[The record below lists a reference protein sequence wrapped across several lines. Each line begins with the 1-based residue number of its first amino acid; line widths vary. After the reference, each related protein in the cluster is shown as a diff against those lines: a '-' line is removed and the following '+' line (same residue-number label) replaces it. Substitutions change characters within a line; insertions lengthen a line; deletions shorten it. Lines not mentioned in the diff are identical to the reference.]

1 MKRKLTQLL
10 SALLFLAIALSSA
23 GLSQPVL
30 AATESILV
38 GGVQEVTGSI
48 KGVVRDQTSA
58 IVAGA
63 TVTAKNT
70 QRSHEATTDAF
81 GNYTFTNLQPGIYTI
96 TATAPGFTTYEV
108 NELNLELGRTLQ
120 VNMDLKAGGQDEIV
134 NVTAADT
141 AYVDVTSS
149 KTAVNINEMQIRV
162 LPKTLNF
169 SSVLE
174 VAPGTRS
181 ENKSGGFQI
190 DGASG
195 IENVFVVDGVEV
207 TEIIEGSLPT
217 SKNTPL
223 DFVKEVQVKSAGYE
237 AEYGG
242 ATGGVVNVVTRSGTN
257 EFHGEGRFE
266 YTSDSFRA
274 EDNPTQ
280 RLNPLDPQ
288 QQTVEYFA
296 NPRGKDGTRLIN
308 PTFTLGGPVIKDRL
322 WFFLG
327 YAPQYEIQTRRL
339 DLIKPVATGDTA
351 IQTLNTR
358 LVDYRTKRDYLIGRL
373 DFAPSSK
380 INVFTS
386 FQNNPIKTEG
396 PANVLD
402 FQTTSAPV
410 FVNPRYPFQGG
421 YTPAWQVSGGAT
433 WSITPNLIV
442 SARAGHNYFN
452 NKGGSYDILPN
463 TPLVIISSPCTQPEC
478 AADTR
483 VTGRPVIDTNS
494 LTEFDIIRRTNF
506 YGDATWVKSFGG
518 QQHII
523 KGGYQINRLSNN
535 VEFSASGGVFRYVFD
550 RTFARKRGKYGY
562 YIVDEFATT
571 GNVSSSNQGVF
582 IQDTWQTHKNL
593 TLNLGIRFENE
604 FLPSFPIRTDFH
616 PDIPPDIAQGTS
628 TRPIDFGWGD
638 KIAPRIGA
646 AWDVLG
652 DGKVKV
658 SGSFSIFYDTMKYEL
673 PRSSFGGDKFLRTFR
688 KLEQADYRGINLTNQ
703 PGDVILGPID
713 LRFPSNVTL
722 PGSRPTIDPDLK
734 PFKMREF
741 SFAVDYN
748 FSKDWLFSARFT
760 RKDVLRAIEDV
771 GGLDSQGNEVYT
783 IGNPGFGATV
793 DFFDPPTPK
802 AVREYTGLE
811 LRLDKRFSKN
821 WYANFSYIYSK
832 LYGNYS
838 GLASSDEVFNGFGR
852 TSPNVN
858 RNFDLPALNF
868 DANGDPI
875 LGRLATDRPHTF
887 KTFAAYRFDYKGFGK
902 NMSTEIGGSQFIYQ
916 GTPITTLVSATVE
929 GSIDLP
935 LFAFGRGDAGRTE
948 VFTQTD
954 LVVSHFIN
962 VSERVRF
969 KFSFNV
975 FNLFDER
982 NVTDPFVEILG
993 PGQNVNFRTLAEY
1006 LSATPDGVRQR
1017 ISSQNLVLDP
1027 RYQQAVGFQNPREAR
1042 ISFGIQF

>member
-1 MKRKLTQLL
+1 MRRKLTQLL
-10 SALLFLAIALSSA
+10 SALLFLAVVLSPT
-23 GLSQPVL
+23 GFSQPVL
-30 AATESILV
+30 AYAGPAV
-38 GGVQEVTGSI
+38 AGGAQEVSGSI
-48 KGVVRDQTSA
+48 KGVVRDQTGA
-58 IVAGA
+58 VVAGA
-63 TVTAKNT
+63 TVTAKNA
-70 QRSHEATTDAF
+70 QRTYEATTDAS
-81 GNYTFTNLQPGIYTI
+81 GNYTFANLQPGTYTI
-96 TATAPGFTTYEV
+96 SATASGFTTYEV
-108 NELNLELGRTLQ
+108 SDLSLELGRTLQ

-134 NVTAADT
+134 NVTAADA

-181 ENKSGGFQI
+181 EGKSGGFQI

-195 IENVFVVDGVEV
+195 VENVFVVDGVEV
-207 TEIIEGSLPT
+207 TEITQGRLRS

-242 ATGGVVNVVTRSGTN
+242 ATGGVVNVVTKSGTN

-280 RLNPLDPQ
+280 RLNPLDPR

-296 NPRGKDGTRLIN
+296 NPRGKDNTRLIN
-308 PTFTLGGPVIKDRL
+308 PNFTIGGPVIKDRL

-327 YAPQYEIQTRRL
+327 YAPQYEVQTRRL
-339 DLIKPVATGDTA
+339 DLIKPVAAGDTA

-358 LVDYRTKRDYLIGRL
+358 LVDYRTKRDYLITRL

-380 INVFTS
+380 INVYGS

-396 PANVLD
+396 PPNLLA
-402 FQTTSAPV
+402 FQTTSNSV
-410 FVNPRYPFQGG
+410 FLNPRYPFQGG
-421 YTPAWQVSGGAT
+421 YTPAWQLSGGVT
-433 WSITPNLIV
+433 WSITPNLIL
-442 SARAGHNYFN
+442 SARTGHNYFN
-452 NKGGSYDILPN
+452 DKGGAYDILPN
-463 TPLVIISSPCTQPEC
+463 TPLVIINAPCTAPEC
-478 AADTR
+478 AGDTR
-483 VTGRPVIDTNS
+483 VTGRPVVETNS
-494 LTEFDIIRRTNF
+494 LTQFDITRRTNF
-506 YGDATWVKSFGG
+506 YGDATWVKSIGG

-523 KGGYQINRLSNN
+523 KGGYQINRLSNK
-535 VEFSASGGVFRYVFD
+535 VEFGFSGGRFQYFFG
-550 RTFARKRGKYGY
+550 RTFAGEKGKYGY
-562 YIVDEFATT
+562 YIADDFARS
-571 GNVSSSNQGVF
+571 GDVNSSNQGIFV
-582 IQDTWQTHKNL
+582 QDTWQLNKNL
-593 TLNLGIRFENE
+593 TLNLGVRFEKE

-616 PDIPPDIAQGTS
+616 PDIPADVAQGTG

-652 DGKVKV
+652 DGKIKV

-673 PRSSFGGDKFLRTFR
+673 PRGSFGGEKFLRTYR

-838 GLASSDEVFNGFGR
+838 GLASSDEITNGVGR

-868 DANGDPI
+868 DANGDI
-875 LGRLATDRPHTF
+875 LLGRLPTDRPHTF

-916 GTPITTLVSATVE
+916 GTPITTTVNSTVE
-929 GSIDLP
+929 GSSGLP
-935 LFAFGRGDAGRTE
+935 LFPFGRGDAGRTE

-982 NVTDPFVEILG
+982 NQTDLFNGILG
-993 PGQNVNFRTLAEY
+993 PGQNVNFATLAEY
-1006 LSATPDGVRQR
+1006 LSSTPDGVKQR

-1027 RYQQAVGFQNPREAR
+1027 RYKQAVGFQNPREAR